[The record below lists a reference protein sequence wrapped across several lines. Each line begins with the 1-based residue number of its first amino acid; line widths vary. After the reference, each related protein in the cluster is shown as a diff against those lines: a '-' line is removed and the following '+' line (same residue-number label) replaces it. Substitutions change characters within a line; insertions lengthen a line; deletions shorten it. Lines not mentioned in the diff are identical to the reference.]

1 MKRLKGVL
9 AIVFAVGLLPVLVV
23 SMAFAG
29 EKVLRIGYDAADL
42 VDLHP
47 HFAQTTQDRA
57 AVQLFFSGLVRYK
70 PGDISRFVPDVAQSW
85 TTSKDGR
92 TWTFQLR
99 KGVMVHP
106 WGNNPGY
113 ELTSEDV
120 VYSYQSAANPTKSS
134 RATEYAGI
142 TFKANGPYTV
152 VVTLDKPI
160 SQQLFLPKVAA
171 YSAGFIIPKKPAEE
185 LGEGFR
191 KNPVGTGPFIFK
203 QYLPK
208 EKLIAVRNAKFYRG
222 APKLAGV
229 ELLYMPDLSSRNFG
243 LMNKEL
249 DAIEGPPSQ
258 PWVDEM
264 HKVAGVS
271 VDIFGP
277 GEQGTLHFNMSMSP
291 LKDIRV
297 RRAIAYALS
306 RDEVVQTI
314 GPAIGTPAYTE
325 AQQPQ
330 GGWMTAA
337 ELKQRGQK
345 DKKEY
350 LYETN
355 RAKAKALL
363 KEAGYPNGLTL
374 EFFQTERGEYMIP
387 MQNIQAQLR
396 EAGITLKFIM
406 VDHTTWH
413 QKIRANECSLVLY
426 NSIRPNTDVRFT
438 HYDYSESIVVT
449 GKAPITNFSH
459 VGAVDADGSGKIST
473 IDDLIDAA
481 RNELDPKRQ
490 NEIWKGASL
499 KLLDWM
505 SSYPMFVKKWTFAR
519 RNNVSWGYPLSTVI
533 LNSPVIDELAS
544 IAD

>member
-1 MKRLKGVL
+1 
-9 AIVFAVGLLPVLVV
+9 
-23 SMAFAG
+23 
-29 EKVLRIGYDAADL
+29 
-42 VDLHP
+42 
-47 HFAQTTQDRA
+47 
-57 AVQLFFSGLVRYK
+57 
-70 PGDISRFVPDVAQSW
+70 
-85 TTSKDGR
+85 
-92 TWTFQLR
+92 
-99 KGVMVHP
+99 
-106 WGNNPGY
+106 
-113 ELTSEDV
+113 
-120 VYSYQSAANPTKSS
+120 
-134 RATEYAGI
+134 
-142 TFKANGPYTV
+142 
-152 VVTLDKPI
+152 
-160 SQQLFLPKVAA
+160 
-171 YSAGFIIPKKPAEE
+171 
-185 LGEGFR
+185 
-191 KNPVGTGPFIFK
+191 
-203 QYLPK
+203 
-208 EKLIAVRNAKFYRG
+208 
-222 APKLAGV
+222 
-229 ELLYMPDLSSRNFG
+229 
-243 LMNKEL
+243 MNKEL

-459 VGAVDADGSGKIST
+459 VGAVDADAADGSGKIST